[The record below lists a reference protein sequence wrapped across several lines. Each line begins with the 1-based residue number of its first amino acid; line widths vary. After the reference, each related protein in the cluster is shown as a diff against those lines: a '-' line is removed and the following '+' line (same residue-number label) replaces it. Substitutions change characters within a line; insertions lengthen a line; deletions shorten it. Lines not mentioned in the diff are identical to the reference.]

1 MQGRQKIDAA
11 AHLEGKCVSS
21 TLGVEVITNDADG
34 RQGAYDLALTHEERT
49 IALEVKLV
57 VDPRHRAAGTKSNQ
71 LGYIRQAGLTYTWL
85 VYLSPDKSWKRAL
98 ARIPNLLSE
107 LEERG
112 VLPETAPYFWQHDF
126 NLYIE
131 FERLGI
137 DSLSCIPSTEKHP
150 PGYYV
155 MQASWGGIVPELE
168 RVVASACELVSSP
181 SMSKLRRQLA
191 AAETD
196 ERHAFL
202 IYGWEYMEAVP
213 LSHEGPLPSDPPEL
227 PEGIDGVWLS
237 TTASRSP
244 AIAWIPRR
252 GWIRAAPM
260 A

>member
-11 AHLEGKCVSS
+11 AHIAGRCISN

-49 IALEVKLV
+49 IAVEVKLV
-57 VDPRHRAAGTKSNQ
+57 VDPNHRAAGTKSHQ
-71 LGYIRQAGLTYTWL
+71 LGYTRQPGLTYMWF
-85 VYLSPDKSWKRAL
+85 VHLSPDKSWKRAL
-98 ARIPNLLSE
+98 ARIPTLLAE
-107 LEERG
+107 LEGRG
-112 VLPETAPYFWQHDF
+112 IVPDTAHYFWQHDF

-137 DSLSCIPSTEKHP
+137 ESLSCLPSTEKHP

-155 MQASWGGIVPELE
+155 MQAAWGGIVPELDHA
-168 RVVASACELVSSP
+168 VVSACTL
-181 SMSKLRRQLA
+181 MSGPDMAKLRRQLA

-202 IYGWEYMEAVP
+202 IYGWEYLEAIP
-213 LSHEGPLPSDPPEL
+213 LGHEGPLPSEPPTL

-237 TTASRSP
+237 TTGSSSATV
-244 AIAWIPRR
+244 AWLPRR
-252 GWIRAAPM
+252 GWFRAAPM
-260 A
+260 I